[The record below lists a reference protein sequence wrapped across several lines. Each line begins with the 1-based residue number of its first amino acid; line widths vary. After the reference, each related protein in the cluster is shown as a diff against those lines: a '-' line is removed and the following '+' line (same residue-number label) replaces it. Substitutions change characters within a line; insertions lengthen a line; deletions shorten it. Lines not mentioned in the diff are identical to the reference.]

1 MKVMIVGATGVL
13 GRPLVPLLAAS
24 GHEVLAAS
32 RSARPGAAAG
42 IPGTVTVRLDLLDAD
57 AVQRAVAQH
66 RPDAIV
72 HVATAIPDPIDP
84 KRVGEQFA
92 ETNRLRTTGTA
103 NLVAAAQEHGVGRLV
118 AEGLAYA
125 YQPGDAVRNEDAPLW
140 ANPPRT
146 YAPVVDALRELEERT
161 RAAGGT
167 VLRMGHLYG
176 PGTIY
181 APGGS
186 MIEAIRQRK
195 VPVVGRGASRFSFLH
210 VEDAASA
217 ILAAIDRPV
226 TGTFN
231 VVDDEPMTTGEWIPW
246 VADLVGARAPQRFPA
261 AIARMAVGPFGVVFM
276 NGLAGASNA
285 RARDALRWQP
295 RYRSFRDGM
304 TADFTAATAPAAA
317 R

>member
-1 MKVMIVGATGVL
+1 MKTLIVGATGAL

-32 RSARPGAAAG
+32 RSGRPGLVDG
-42 IPGTVTVRLDLLDAD
+42 IPGTSTVRLDVLDRD
-57 AVQRAVAQH
+57 AVHRVVEQH

-84 KRVGEQFA
+84 KRVGDQFA
-92 ETNRLRTTGTA
+92 LTNRLRTEGTA
-103 NLVAAAQEHGVGRLV
+103 NLVAAAEAVGVSRFV

-125 YQPGDAVRNEDAPLW
+125 YQPGDAIRKEEAPLW
-140 ANPPRT
+140 ADPPRT
-146 YAPVVDALRELEERT
+146 YAPVVAALAELEERT
-161 RAAGGT
+161 RGADGT
-167 VLRMGHLYG
+167 VLRIGHLYG
-176 PGTIY
+176 PGTAY
-181 APGGS
+181 APDGS
-186 MIEAIRQRK
+186 LTAMVRARK
-195 VPVVGRGASRFSFLH
+195 LPLVGRGASWYSFVH

-231 VVDDEPMTTGEWIPW
+231 VVDDEPLRTREWLPW
-246 VADLVGARAPQRFPA
+246 LAERLGARTPQRIPA
-261 AIARMAVGPFGVVFM
+261 TVARLAIGPFGVTFM
-276 NGLAGASNA
+276 DGLAGASNT

-295 RYRSFRDGM
+295 RFATFRDGM
-304 TADFTAATAPAAA
+304 AADLATATATAA